1 MGEEWVLDTQ
11 QAGSG
16 LVINLRPTNYIL
28 GWESGKQDPDSCSQI
43 ASSKPYDSTFHRS
56 LKVHLCV
63 KALHNIFYTN
73 IVNFNLV
80 EL

>member
-28 GWESGKQDPDSCSQI
+28 GWESGKQDPDSCRARLLPQNRTIQPSI
-43 ASSKPYDSTFHRS
+43 VL
-56 LKVHLCV
+56 LKYICV
-63 KALHNIFYTN
+63 
-73 IVNFNLV
+73 
-80 EL
+80 